1 MTMMRDQK
9 MRLLLLMCAGM
20 FLVQLDVTVVNVA
33 LPHIGAGLGGGLSG
47 MQWVIDAYTV
57 ALAALLLAAG
67 VACDRI
73 GDRQVVLL
81 GLAGFGVTSLLC
93 GVAPNLAFLI
103 AARALQGVSAA
114 ILLPS
119 TLAVINRAFSQPT
132 EKARALGIWA
142 GVSALALP
150 AGPLIGGGLVSSVG
164 WRWVFLVNV
173 PIVVIG
179 LALAPSL
186 LPPASER
193 KPTPID
199 VGGLFFAGVTLC
211 ALVLAAIEFGASG
224 NRLVSVGSVVVAI
237 ASFLAYLVWERHSV
251 HPVIPLGLWRD
262 RQFAGANFVAACMN
276 LVGIGLVFIFTLYL
290 QGIRG
295 DSPLFAGLMM
305 LPLFVPLA
313 VCAPLTGRL
322 VARVGPRPPM
332 LGGLGLGVTGA
343 VSLWF
348 LQPHSPYWVL
358 VLPMAGVGLGM
369 GLLTPSVVTAALTS
383 VPQRLAGLASG
394 VNNTARQAAGALGV
408 AIFGAIV
415 GSPRRPSV
423 FTDGVQR
430 VAVVS
435 VVLWL
440 LALAVTALAVKARV
454 KPSTTTTTTS
464 SRTAPVTPER

>member
-1 MTMMRDQK
+1 MTMKRDQK
-9 MRLLLLMCAGM
+9 LRLLLLMCAGM

-33 LPHIGAGLGGGLSG
+33 LPHIGASLGGGLSG

-73 GDRQVVLL
+73 GDRRVVLL
-81 GLAGFGVTSLLC
+81 GLSGFGVTSLLC
-93 GVAPNLAFLI
+93 GIAPNLGFLI

-119 TLAVINRAFSQPT
+119 TLAVINRAFSGPT

-150 AGPLIGGGLVSSVG
+150 VGPLIGGGLVSSVG

-173 PIVVIG
+173 PVVVIA

-199 VGGLFFAGVTLC
+199 VGGLFFAAVTLC
-211 ALVLAAIEFGASG
+211 ALVLAAIQFGASG
-224 NRLVSVGSVVVAI
+224 DRLVSAGSVAVAI
-237 ASFLAYLVWERHSV
+237 ISFIAYLAWERRSA
-251 HPVIPLGLWRD
+251 HPVIPLGLWRE
-262 RQFAGANFVAACMN
+262 RQFAGANVVAACMN

-290 QGIRG
+290 QGVRG
-295 DSPLFAGLMM
+295 KSPLAAGLMM
-305 LPLFVPLA
+305 LPLFIPLA

-332 LGGLGLGVTGA
+332 LGGLCLGIAGA
-343 VSLWF
+343 VALWF
-348 LQPHSPYWVL
+348 LHPHSPYWLL

-383 VPQRLAGLASG
+383 TPQRLAGLASG

-408 AIFGAIV
+408 AIFGAMV
-415 GSPRRPSV
+415 GSPRHPSM
-423 FTDGVQR
+423 FTDGVRQ

-435 VVLWL
+435 AVLWL
-440 LALAVTALAVKARV
+440 LALAVTALTVKGR
-454 KPSTTTTTTS
+454 KPVETITTGSRPAPATTE
-464 SRTAPVTPER
+464 A